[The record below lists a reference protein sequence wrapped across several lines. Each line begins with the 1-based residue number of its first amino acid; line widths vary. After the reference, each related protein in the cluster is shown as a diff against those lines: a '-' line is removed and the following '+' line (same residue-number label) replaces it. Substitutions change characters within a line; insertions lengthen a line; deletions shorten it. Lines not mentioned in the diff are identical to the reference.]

1 MFGAHHLYAFCVV
14 QSLNDN
20 WCPVF
25 TEILPIAKIT
35 FFFSVLT
42 RVFFYGDSFCSR
54 NSFPMSIN
62 SKLDVLC

>member
-42 RVFFYGDSFCSR
+42 RVFLMETVSVAEIHSR
-54 NSFPMSIN
+54 
-62 SKLDVLC
+62 